1 MDPNFH
7 VPVPSVKDPNFHVPV
22 PSAKDPNFH
31 VPVSR
36 VFSQGKDPA
45 FNAMD
50 SSTSFSFQCPWTYLS
65 KDSAF
70 NVMWRRG
77 EDDGL
82 IVYEEDSSSS
92 EEETENHVKKKK

>member
-1 MDPNFH
+1 M
-7 VPVPSVKDPNFHVPV
+7 
-22 PSAKDPNFH
+22 
-31 VPVSR
+31 
-36 VFSQGKDPA
+36 DPA

-70 NVMWRRG
+70 NAMWQRA

-82 IVYEEDSSSS
+82 IAYGEDSS
-92 EEETENHVKKKK
+92 EEEMEQCIEKETDEEEK